1 MHFKCVLLCVK
12 KMTFS
17 FVNEYLM
24 GSMTT
29 CMYAHTHIPTNNS
42 LKTKCAKKV
51 SNATELLNTMNNTQ
65 SQQVLNRKI
74 FLKKIML
81 FVNIQIY

>member
-1 MHFKCVLLCVK
+1 
-12 KMTFS
+12 
-17 FVNEYLM
+17 
-24 GSMTT
+24 MTT

-74 FLKKIML
+74 FFKKDYAICQHSNILINFIFIQYMIL
-81 FVNIQIY
+81 VNAQMKRWKGEQ